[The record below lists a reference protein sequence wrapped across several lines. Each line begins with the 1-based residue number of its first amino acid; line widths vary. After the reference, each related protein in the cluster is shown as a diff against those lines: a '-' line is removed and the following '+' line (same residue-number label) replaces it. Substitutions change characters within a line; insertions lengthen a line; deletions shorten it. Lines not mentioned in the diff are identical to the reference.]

1 MPKPAFT
8 QIVAAYFKSRPGVWV
23 DGRELSTV
31 GGAYAWR
38 SRISDCR
45 RELGMAIENRQRRIQ
60 TADGS
65 RITVS
70 EYRYGVPQPSVDRA
84 AAVSREQRLF

>member
-1 MPKPAFT
+1 MHRTAFT
-8 QIVAAYFKSRPGVWV
+8 QLVASYFKSRPGVWV
-23 DGRELSTV
+23 DGRELATV

-45 RELGMAIENRQRRIQ
+45 RELGMEIQNRQRRIQ

-70 EYRYGVPQPSVDRA
+70 EYRYGESVPVDRA
-84 AAVSREQRLF
+84 AAGAREQRLF